1 MRTIK
6 RFLAFVRNGQKVLYQ
21 ASKGEYSAKSEEVSK
36 MEKDLFSRK
45 NSSIQEDKMRLYSDR
60 KKIEKDIRISYNNI
74 VLNNG

>member
-6 RFLAFVRNGQKVLYQ
+6 KFLAFVRNGQKVFYQ

-60 KKIEKDIRISYNNI
+60 KNIEKDIRISYNNI